1 MGLNAQTVVPVF
13 TAGQIL
19 TAAQVTQI
27 NTGIPVFATTTT
39 RDAAF
44 GGAGE
49 KTLAQGQYAYIEANS
64 QMQVYTGSA
73 WISTD
78 AKLAQ
83 IVQSTITGQVV
94 TTSTSYV
101 TTTLNV
107 TITPTSTS
115 SKVLL
120 FYSAPSGITT
130 GQTLFL
136 TLFRGTVAGTNL
148 AGADGMAQMNNIVAS
163 GTQQDGTQMMYLDS
177 PATASAQTYT
187 AGFKVSGGT
196 GTANSGASGL
206 GVLIA
211 IEVLA

>member
-1 MGLNAQTVVPVF
+1 MGVNAQTSVPVF
-13 TAGQIL
+13 TAGQVL

-27 NTGIPVFATTTT
+27 NTGIPVFANTTT

-49 KTLAQGQYAYIEANS
+49 KTLAQGQYAYIEASS

-83 IVQSTITGQVV
+83 VVQSTITGQVV

-130 GQTLFL
+130 GQSLYL
-136 TLFRGTVAGTNL
+136 TLFRGTVSGTNL
-148 AGADGMAQMNNIVAS
+148 AGAEGMAQMNNIVAS
-163 GTQQDGTQMMYLDS
+163 GTQQDGTQMIYLDS

-196 GTANSGASGL
+196 GTANSGGAGL